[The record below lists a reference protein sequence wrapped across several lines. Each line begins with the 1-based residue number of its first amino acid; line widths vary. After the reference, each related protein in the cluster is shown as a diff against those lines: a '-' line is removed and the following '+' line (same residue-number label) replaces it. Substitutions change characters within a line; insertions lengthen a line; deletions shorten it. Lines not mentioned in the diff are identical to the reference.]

1 MIRGI
6 EGKRIF
12 RDTQDWKDFVTPLG
26 DLAKQTDTRILAWSL
41 LGRERSRTALNVVSG
56 VWYFGGGDSEAVRVL
71 HLGHRQGN
79 SKKGWGGLKG
89 SIFHYVS

>member
-1 MIRGI
+1 MPRQAILEAPGTLYSVMIRGM

-41 LGRERSRTALNVVSG
+41 LGR
-56 VWYFGGGDSEAVRVL
+56 
-71 HLGHRQGN
+71 
-79 SKKGWGGLKG
+79 
-89 SIFHYVS
+89 